1 MASWYRHAGAL
12 GLLIVLSI
20 ALIAEAQQPADPTGA
35 PQQAQPRQP
44 RPVPKGRV
52 FVWDLEGTW
61 LSQAYLQQLQSTR
74 SPRVAGTRA
83 PALAIKVQREERSY
97 PIVIT
102 DFHKA
107 SSQFLIEIE
116 PAGKPGAYR
125 MVVAPEDGAVSSS
138 DATYIAFQG
147 EKNEQGKFDHL
158 SIAEPFFGKRKLQSF
173 VRLPESLE
181 AYVNRTVIAG
191 KYQDRAGR
199 SYEFTQAGEATLPD
213 RSFPFT
219 VVLDAKAGSCDV
231 LHSHREGAAK
241 GEELMGFAWKGGEL
255 QLFKARML
263 KEDRFVCEPKPFLM
277 LTPQPSS

>member
-12 GLLIVLSI
+12 GLLIVLSTP
-20 ALIAEAQQPADPTGA
+20 LFAEAQQPADPA
-35 PQQAQPRQP
+35 QQQPQPRQP
-44 RPVPKGRV
+44 RPIPEGRV

-74 SPRVAGTRA
+74 SPRLASTRA
-83 PALAIKVQREERSY
+83 PALAIKVQREQRSY

-107 SSQFLIEIE
+107 AAQFLIEIE

-147 EKNEQGKFDHL
+147 EKNEQGKFDQL
-158 SIAEPFFGKRKLQSF
+158 SIAEPFFGKRKFQSF

-191 KYQDRAGR
+191 KYQDREGR
-199 SYEFTQAGEATLPD
+199 SYEFTQAGEAVLPD
-213 RSFPFT
+213 RSFPYE
-219 VVLDAKAGSCDV
+219 VALDAKAGGCDV
-231 LHSHREGAAK
+231 LQSHREGASQVD
-241 GEELMGFAWKGGEL
+241 ERMGFAWKGGEL
-255 QLFKARML
+255 QLFKTKVL
-263 KEDRFVCEPKPFLM
+263 KEDRYVCETKPFLV
-277 LTPQPSS
+277 LTPQPNT